1 MSVDA
6 PIQARLALTAQH
18 RNLGATAMVRGHF
31 GLMELT
37 GGKSQVSAEIA
48 QNATS
53 VLGEFAAGMS
63 WQHSRLS

>member
-1 MSVDA
+1 MSAA
-6 PIQARLALTAQH
+6 PTQARLAFRARH
-18 RNLGATAMVRGHF
+18 RKLGATAMVRGHF
-31 GLMELT
+31 ELT
-37 GGKSQVSAEIA
+37 ELAGGKSQVSAEIA